1 MSSKKS
7 SGRNAVGLAAAVVT
21 VVPVVAPLVEK
32 VVDGL
37 TVRLLPKSELVMIP
51 PLYDKGFPIKL
62 EEAVESLN
70 VAGLKPIPSELTIKE
85 ANAKYKDCFALQVV
99 GSNPGHK
106 QKTPAGTGVIVKY
119 ITQEII
125 DESQR
130 IFDEAERQRLEMKR
144 VKAEKRSQQ
153 VEQAQK
159 MVVGISDKAKDRLV
173 KILSH
178 K

>member
-70 VAGLKPIPSELTIKE
+70 VAGLKLSQANSPLKRRMLNIK
-85 ANAKYKDCFALQVV
+85 
-99 GSNPGHK
+99 
-106 QKTPAGTGVIVKY
+106 IVL
-119 ITQEII
+119 
-125 DESQR
+125 R
-130 IFDEAERQRLEMKR
+130 FR
-144 VKAEKRSQQ
+144 
-153 VEQAQK
+153 
-159 MVVGISDKAKDRLV
+159 
-173 KILSH
+173 
-178 K
+178 